1 MPQPNSEGI
10 PYPTPEL
17 QASAPEILLRCLPKG
32 VRQRQESTVAGPMQH
47 PFWRTRQ
54 KIEATSEIVGDFDLC
69 MQQLNHP
76 PLGQVGLAEAAPAG
90 PIFCRLVFRISALS
104 SQ

>member
-1 MPQPNSEGI
+1 MI
-10 PYPTPEL
+10 FW
-17 QASAPEILLRCLPKG
+17 AFRLLCGCCDSL
-32 VRQRQESTVAGPMQH
+32 ANI
-47 PFWRTRQ
+47 RQ

-76 PLGQVGLAEAAPAG
+76 PLGQVGLVEAAPAG